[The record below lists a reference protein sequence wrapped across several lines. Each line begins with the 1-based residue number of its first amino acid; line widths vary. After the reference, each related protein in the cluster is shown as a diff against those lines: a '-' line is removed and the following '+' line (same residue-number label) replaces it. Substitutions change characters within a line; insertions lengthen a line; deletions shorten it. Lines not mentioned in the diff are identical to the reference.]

1 MVLSRLEENVDYIE
15 SKRIN
20 KDDHNLSFEVYLMQ
34 IEFPSTIM
42 REIEVILGTPKQL
55 YSEYEMMQIPIYV
68 IDEEQVVEC
77 IGLFEV
83 KMDTVDTTI
92 LNTDSYSLEKLGQPL
107 LFTRYVNEAYLKQFT
122 SEGKLQR
129 KQNISNDIEEVN
141 MDAMEPDDEK
151 TNVENI
157 QTDDDE
163 EVDEQTYD
171 SNNNDN
177 RNIFGQKIKMEK

>member
-1 MVLSRLEENVDYIE
+1 MVLSRLEKNVDYVE

-20 KDDHNLSFEVYLMQ
+20 KDDHSLSFEAYLMQ

-42 REIEVILGTPKQL
+42 REIEVVLGTPKQL
-55 YSEYEMMQIPIYV
+55 YTDYEMMQIPIYV
-68 IDEEQVVEC
+68 IDEEQVVDC

-92 LNTDSYSLEKLGQPL
+92 LNNDSYSLGKLGQPL

-122 SEGKLQR
+122 SEGKLER
-129 KQNISNDIEEVN
+129 KQNLSDEMEEVN

-151 TNVENI
+151 TNVQNI
-157 QTDDDE
+157 HTDDDE
-163 EVDEQTYD
+163 DVEDTKYD

-177 RNIFGQKIKMEK
+177 RNVFGQKIKMEK